1 MDQLWAVLDA
11 ARAVRRTNRCALV
24 LAGHQIAVSYTSPAL
39 ADAFGAALSH
49 LRAPAPPARADNGI
63 DDEPITLDVVVGAGP
78 LPVPLPE
85 MPVPEPP
92 VPGPPVSDAAR
103 FVDRF
108 LVTSGS
114 LQTFVAP
121 GSPLWML
128 DHRTGRALCWYSE
141 LDGPLPSWERGA
153 PLRVLFHWW
162 GAARG
167 LRLVHAAAVGDER
180 GAVLIVGPGGAGK
193 STTALAA
200 ATAGLGYLADDYCLV
215 QPDAAPAPQVHCLY
229 STGKCDAR
237 SLALVPELAGRVVC
251 RPSAS
256 TIDGDKSVVSMADRV
271 VLRAPILGVVVPTIV
286 SGATEAVPVHA
297 MRALRALAPSTMF
310 QMPGLQSDSFT
321 GLARLVRRLPSVEL
335 RIGAGP
341 NAAAQSL
348 AALLESLVAGR

>member
-1 MDQLWAVLDA
+1 MDQFSAVLDA
-11 ARAVRRTNRCALV
+11 AHAVRRTDRDALV
-24 LAGHQIAVSYTSPAL
+24 LAGHRIEVSYTSSAL
-39 ADAFGAALSH
+39 ADALGAALSH
-49 LRAPAPPARADNGI
+49 LRAPAPPSSPDHGI
-63 DDEPITLDVVVGAGP
+63 SEEPIALDVVVGAGE
-78 LPVPLPE
+78 LPVPLPD
-85 MPVPEPP
+85 MPVPELP
-92 VPGPPVSDAAR
+92 VPDAAGL
-103 FVDRF
+103 VDRF
-108 LVTSGS
+108 LVSSGS
-114 LQTFVAP
+114 LRAYVAP

-162 GAARG
+162 GAPRD

-215 QPDAAPAPQVHCLY
+215 QPDAAPAPLVHSLY

-237 SLALVPELAGRVVC
+237 SLALVPELVGRVVC
-251 RPSAS
+251 PPSAS
-256 TIDGDKSVVSMADRV
+256 TIDRDKSVVSMADRV
-271 VLRAPILGVVVPTIV
+271 VLHAPILGVVVPTIV
-286 SGATEAVPVHA
+286 SGPSAAVPVHA

-310 QMPGLQSDSFT
+310 QMPGLQSDAFT
-321 GLARLVRRLPSVEL
+321 GMVRLVRRLPSVEL

-341 NAAAQSL
+341 KAAAQSL
-348 AALLESLVAGR
+348 AAVIESLAAGR